1 MPIDTLKA
9 SRQAD
14 SEWRAIEVM
23 SGGGVR
29 TSPRHLK
36 ISPRELKTRE
46 GIERWT
52 GLNNLL
58 IATDRCS
65 DQRPEGGARGSGT
78 GEATLREEKLGN
90 AMRARLTDEGSR
102 LGSGENP

>member
-1 MPIDTLKA
+1 MLIDTLKA
-9 SRQAD
+9 SRQVNR
-14 SEWRAIEVM
+14 ECGAIKVM

-29 TSPRHLK
+29 TSPRHLEK
-36 ISPRELKTRE
+36 SPRELKTRE

-65 DQRPEGGARGSGT
+65 D
-78 GEATLREEKLGN
+78 
-90 AMRARLTDEGSR
+90 
-102 LGSGENP
+102 

>member
-1 MPIDTLKA
+1 MLIDTLKA
-9 SRQAD
+9 NRQAD
-14 SEWRAIEVM
+14 SECRAREVM

-36 ISPRELKTRE
+36 QSPRELKTRE

-65 DQRPEGGARGSGT
+65 D
-78 GEATLREEKLGN
+78 
-90 AMRARLTDEGSR
+90 
-102 LGSGENP
+102 